1 MVKGTKPADYFGDRL
16 GNLILT
22 AGSHETPDRLI
33 ADGVTS
39 RSLKVGRHAEGSR
52 APGVDASTPEDRAK
66 SAQHFVITEAEVLAH
81 HTGETARIERQL
93 ANLRELYIAA
103 DITREEYVGRKRAM
117 EASLQG
123 GRAQPTYS
131 EATLVRAARLL
142 SELGVLWAK
151 AMPEERAEIASG
163 LFSELRVKDSTIV
176 GARLA
181 TDEYLPLIASATA
194 RSVVV
199 LARPEVSESRT

>member
-1 MVKGTKPADYFGDRL
+1 MATLV
-16 GNLILT
+16 I
-22 AGSHETPDRLI
+22 
-33 ADGVTS
+33 
-39 RSLKVGRHAEGSR
+39 
-52 APGVDASTPEDRAK
+52 PEDWRGDIERMQRRDARA
-66 SAQHFVITEAEVLAH
+66 SAPTID
-81 HTGETARIERQL
+81 TARIERQL

-103 DITREEYVGRKRAM
+103 DITREEYAGRKRAL

-151 AMPEERAEIASG
+151 ATPEERAEIASG
-163 LFSELRVKDSTIV
+163 LFPEVTVKDSAIV

-181 TDEYLPLIASATA
+181 TDEYLTLIASATA
-194 RSVVV
+194 RSVVGV
-199 LARPEVSESRT
+199 ARPEGFEPPTT